1 MVESHVHWKNVYNGS
16 FSWKKNAEDIPID
29 PRYVTADNTLIID
42 NLVMN
47 DEGNIGTAG
56 FNIIDKIPH
65 QSIIVILYIY
75 LYKSLGTYT
84 CIASSDLTGVD
95 TASAALLVKGKPP
108 QLTPISS
115 NLCFGSHQ
123 LETTLT
129 KKAHINCVASGR
141 PLPNMTW
148 YMMSQV

>member
-1 MVESHVHWKNVYNGS
+1 MVENHVHWKDVYNGS

-29 PRYVTADNTLIID
+29 SRYVTAGNTLIID
-42 NLVMN
+42 NLVIN
-47 DEGNIGTAG
+47 DEGNISMAG
-56 FNIIDKIPH
+56 FNMIDKMFTSLSLLFNI
-65 QSIIVILYIY
+65 YIY
-75 LYKSLGTYT
+75 KSVGTYT
-84 CIASSDLTGVD
+84 CIASSDLSGVD
-95 TASAALLVKGKPP
+95 TASAVLLVKGKPP
-108 QLTPISS
+108 QITPISS